1 MQIKSNTLK
10 GITLFLC
17 SIIIL
22 AITNVFMNIDVLA
35 LATYIAFLIFIYK
48 TNGQIL
54 LKYLFMFVM
63 FSYHIVSVFWVENNY
78 VYFYNLQ
85 ESSYRSG
92 AFLPLLSSY
101 MIFFAVLLIL
111 ESNSKSL
118 ILEKSLYFKQKRI
131 GIKIG
136 NMFLSEKNKIRIL
149 TLLLMFSVVFMLF
162 RMRNFFFYGMGGIN
176 RFTYRAS
183 VFTGLDEKFY
193 TYISWLLPLP
203 LLASNL
209 KMRKRAIAFLAIYC
223 LYMIWVG
230 DKFGSLFMAF
240 YIFIL
245 TTWVTRGID
254 KKAVKKIILIAI
266 IALIT
271 LMAFI
276 AFQVLY
282 ERGSWNE
289 VLIYFNNR
297 LTGGQSDLWW
307 KIYSSDN
314 NNGWRITE
322 FIKDEISAIFI
333 TPSAIQNYNFG
344 IYKMMKIAAPQW
356 VVTNYLNSGIRFA
369 ASTQASLFYYF
380 KLTGVYL
387 GSFVLGILCFVFVN
401 KAISAYRNTD
411 IIRSICYTMLISKW
425 YQVMAM
431 SDITM
436 VGNTTTLIAIVVL
449 FYLHFSQQRHSK
461 RNEYKCC

>member
-22 AITNVFMNIDVLA
+22 AITNGFMNIDVLA

-63 FSYHIVSVFWVENNY
+63 FSYHIISVFWVENNY

-118 ILEKSLYFKQKRI
+118 ILEKSLYFNKKRI

-322 FIKDEISAIFI
+322 FIEDEISAIFI
-333 TPSAIQNYNFG
+333 TPSTIQNYNFG

-436 VGNTTTLIAIVVL
+436 VGNTTTLIAVVVL
-449 FYLHFSQQRHSK
+449 FYLHFSQQRNAK
-461 RNEYKCC
+461 RNKYKCC